1 MVMACDAE
9 LAADNRSIQRNSEH
23 RSVSTR
29 HAQRQSLQDQVQMS
43 KIEQHAGWNQRD
55 ELGTQPAEE
64 PRSRMGLYP
73 IPPNQ
78 PSTLPSSCFCV
89 GEHTC
94 PSAPGP
100 SSAVPRAYENSS
112 VHPTQPETDWPE
124 DLVDENWMENFVD
137 MNAGAVPDA
146 EH

>member
-29 HAQRQSLQDQVQMS
+29 HVKRQSLQDQVQMS
-43 KIEQHAGWNQRD
+43 KIEQHAGWNPRD
-55 ELGTQPAEE
+55 ELGAQPAEE
-64 PRSRMGLYP
+64 SRRRMSLYP
-73 IPPNQ
+73 SLPNQ
-78 PSTLPSSCFCV
+78 PSTFPSSCFCV
-89 GEHTC
+89 GDHTC
-94 PSAPGP
+94 LSAPGP
-100 SSAVPRAYENSS
+100 SPAVPRAYENSS
-112 VHPTQPETDWPE
+112 VHPTQAETDWAEEP
-124 DLVDENWMENFVD
+124 VDENWMENFVD